1 MYSIW
6 FSSFCQSRNSQAI
19 TKSILNLQHLMKPI
33 SLSAQR
39 LLTSPSKVMNSKW
52 QHPYLQTKD
61 NPTSQLSEA
70 LMGQQRGWQRG
81 CSGDS
86 VTTGKTHKRIGSPH
100 SPQDHARTHPGQ
112 ACFTSVAQLWA
123 GHSLPGAS
131 SDISR
136 SKSLSCDLQILCPG
150 ANQVSSTV
158 KQYLV
163 HGVTGRLNDPPSYQ
177 WRSPADIQI
186 LAAVIRL
193 F

>member
-1 MYSIW
+1 MFSIW
-6 FSSFCQSRNSQAI
+6 FSSFCQSGNSQAI

-86 VTTGKTHKRIGSPH
+86 VTTGKTHKRIGSP
-100 SPQDHARTHPGQ
+100 SQPPGPCQDTPRASLLHLGSTAM
-112 ACFTSVAQLWA
+112 SWAQ
-123 GHSLPGAS
+123 P
-131 SDISR
+131 SR
-136 SKSLSCDLQILCPG
+136 SFFR
-150 ANQVSSTV
+150 
-158 KQYLV
+158 Y
-163 HGVTGRLNDPPSYQ
+163 
-177 WRSPADIQI
+177 IQI
-186 LAAVIRL
+186 EITLLWLTNLVSWGQSGLLNCQTVLSSRGYWQIKWPSKLPVKEPSRSSNIGGRY
-193 F
+193 